1 MPDKRDKEEVETE
14 VLALQL
20 LTTEEGQVQD
30 VLGRCKPDT
39 VYCQRPTCRKTRIVI
54 SLE

>member
-1 MPDKRDKEEVETE
+1 MAEKQEKQIETD

-20 LTTEEGQVQD
+20 LSQDEVQVQD
-30 VLGRCKPDT
+30 VFARCKPDT

-54 SLE
+54 SLA